1 MRKSIFTLAATLFV
15 SSLMFGQL
23 RDAGKDGINV
33 FETPKTDTEFDG
45 LKTTIGGG
53 LTLGFQALDHS
64 NTALPNLKTIP
75 SLTNTDAAGI
85 GKYDA
90 NKLVG
95 LKPGFNNASA
105 NMSIN
110 VGLADGVDLTMEL
123 YLSSRHHQETWVKGG
138 FIQFNKLPFLKM
150 NFVDEIMKFT
160 TIKAGHME
168 VNYGDAHFRRSDNG
182 NAMYNPFIEN
192 YIMDAFATEIGA
204 EVNVNY
210 KGIIAVAGLSTGQI
224 KGDQSIGTPGYF
236 VTSANGIKKDTT
248 MISDGTRKPAFIAK
262 LGWDGK
268 LLDDKLRVR
277 ATGSLYM
284 TAGST
289 GVTLYGGDRAGSHY
303 WGVMDNTLSGATFTR
318 DNIAFTSGR
327 YNPGFGDKITSY
339 MGNLFLEYK
348 ITDQLSVESFTTIE
362 QSTGRGKTEG
372 TGERNAT
379 QIAEDLIFRYGDFYI
394 GARYNKVDADVAAVY
409 TMAKVATQASTSYSL
424 NTKTGVVDAKT
435 TAATAF
441 VPEMTI
447 PGYSVAI
454 DRIAISAGYF
464 FTKNVMT
471 KLEYTTQNYNGFP
484 TSDIRSG
491 GKFNGFVLEAVIGF

>member
-1 MRKSIFTLAATLFV
+1 MAAALFV
-15 SSLMFGQL
+15 SSVMFGQL

-95 LKPGFNNASA
+95 LTPGFNNASA

-110 VGLADGVDLTMEL
+110 VGLADGVDLKMEL
-123 YLSSRHHQETWVKGG
+123 YLSARHHQETWVKGG
-138 FIQFNKLPFLKM
+138 FIQFNKLPFLNM
-150 NFVDEIMKFT
+150 NLVDNIMKYT

-168 VNYGDAHFRRSDNG
+168 VNYGDAHFRRTDNG

-224 KGDQSIGTPGYF
+224 KGDQSEGTPGYF
-236 VTSANGIKKDTT
+236 VTSADGIKKDTT

-268 LLDDKLRVR
+268 LLDDKLRIR

-303 WGVMDNTLSGATFTR
+303 WGVMDNTLSGATFTK

-362 QSTGRGKTEG
+362 QSTGRGKAEG

-409 TMAKVATQASTSYSL
+409 TMAKTATPASTSYSL
-424 NTKTGVVDAKT
+424 NAKTGVIDAKT

-441 VPEMTI
+441 VPESTT
-447 PGYSVAI
+447 PGYSVAM

-491 GKFNGFVLEAVIGF
+491 GKFKGFVLEAVIGF